1 MKIRSQRH
9 WKGSYNY
16 ISYVQEAR
24 EKIDM
29 FSKTGKIQKRNLKL
43 TSRYNNYNV

>member
-29 FSKTGKIQKRNLKL
+29 SVKQGKYKKEI
-43 TSRYNNYNV
+43 